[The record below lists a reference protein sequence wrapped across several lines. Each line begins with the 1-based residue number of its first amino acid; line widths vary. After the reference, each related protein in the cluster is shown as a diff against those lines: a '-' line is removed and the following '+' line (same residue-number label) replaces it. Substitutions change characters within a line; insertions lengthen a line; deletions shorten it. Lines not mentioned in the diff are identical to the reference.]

1 MSGRRLF
8 SALSRVMDKKLL
20 SNAAK
25 NLALREGLTFEEA
38 ERKILADLDFP
49 VSKPLVTCSVCG
61 ARVRKKNLA
70 KHQKKHEK
78 PRKINWDNIPLIAE
92 QKAEKRRIKAA
103 AGKPRVKIVSGGG
116 PGLGKGKS

>member
-1 MSGRRLF
+1 
-8 SALSRVMDKKLL
+8 MDMKLL
-20 SNAAK
+20 CNAAK
-25 NLALREGLTFEEA
+25 SLALREGLPVEET
-38 ERKILADLDFP
+38 EKKILASLDSRA
-49 VSKPLVTCSVCG
+49 SKPLVTCSVCG
-61 ARVRKKNLA
+61 ARVSKKNLA

-103 AGKPRVKIVSGGG
+103 AGKQRVSIVSGGG